1 VAAKQKLRLGTM
13 SSALALLLCSAF
25 VFYLLKYDRRQ
36 SNKVSGALWVP
47 TIWIFSI
54 ATKSLASWFGAGG
67 EDIESGSPLDRI
79 FVSGL
84 LCLGLFIFAR
94 RKVAWLPVIKKNTW
108 LALLIA
114 YMLISILWS
123 DIPFI
128 SFKRWTRELTAIVM
142 ALVVL
147 TESAPRQAME
157 SLFRRT
163 VYILIPFSILL
174 IKYFPQY
181 GIEYGWSGEVAWAGV
196 TLQKNGLGRLC
207 LISAFFL
214 VWTLFRR
221 WKGREI
227 GVPKL
232 QTLAE
237 VILLV
242 LTVWLLKGPSS
253 WAASATGFVALST
266 GLATF
271 ASLLWMKKHRIDL
284 GVKGWMTITACIIAL
299 GIIQPLIGGSTVG
312 GFASSL
318 GRNETLT
325 GRTDIWALLLPA
337 VMRNP
342 ILGTGFGGF
351 WTSMTTAKIG
361 VNEAH
366 NGYLGVCLGLG
377 VFGLLLTIFF
387 LLSFCRNAARALA
400 HDFDWASLCICFLLM
415 AAVHNISESSF
426 DSFTKHMMA
435 ILLFLAVTFPT
446 AVKRR
451 SARAQSVERKAV
463 NSVIEFGRS
472 SPL

>member
-1 VAAKQKLRLGTM
+1 M
-13 SSALALLLCSAF
+13 SSVLALLLCSAVVLF
-25 VFYLLKYDRRQ
+25 LLRYDRRQ
-36 SNKVSGALWVP
+36 SNRVSGALWIP
-47 TIWIFSI
+47 TIWMFSI
-54 ATKSLASWFGAGG
+54 ATKSLANWFETGG

-84 LCLGLFIFAR
+84 LCLGLLILAR
-94 RKVAWLPVIKKNTW
+94 RKVAWRSVFRKNIW

-147 TESAPRQAME
+147 TEPSPRQAME

-163 VYILIPFSILL
+163 VYILIPLSILL
-174 IKYFPQY
+174 IKYFPQH
-181 GIEYGWSGEVAWAGV
+181 GMEYGWSGEVAWAGV

-221 WKGREI
+221 GNGREI

-284 GVKGWMTITACIIAL
+284 GVNGWMMITACIIAV
-299 GIIQPLIGGSTVG
+299 GIIQPLVGGATVG

-325 GRTDIWALLLPA
+325 GRTDIWALLLPT
-337 VMRNP
+337 VMHNP

-351 WTSMTTAKIG
+351 WTSITTAKIG

-377 VFGLLLTIFF
+377 FIGLLLTMFF

-400 HDFDWASLCICFLLM
+400 HDFDWAALCICYLVM
-415 AAVHNISESSF
+415 AVVHNISESSF
-426 DSFTKHMMA
+426 DSFTRHLMA
-435 ILLFLAVTFPT
+435 IILFLAVTLPV
-446 AVKRR
+446 AVQRR
-451 SARAQSVERKAV
+451 STRERTVDRKAV
-463 NSVIEFGRS
+463 NSVTEFERT